1 MSGVG
6 PYPQT
11 TFHGQYD
18 VTSVVITVTQAL
30 AFYNCFELL
39 LLIFT
44 TFNRWK
50 GLYFWSLVIA
60 TLGTLSYSL
69 GMILEYFVLGDR
81 STSLPGIIFDSTG
94 WIFMV
99 SGQSV
104 VLYSRLGLIVTNQK
118 ILKAVKWMIIVDAV
132 VFHITTNGLN
142 FVAHWTRLRS
152 ARKGYFYFEYV
163 QMTGFCIQEFI
174 ISGIYMWKTIEL
186 LKTTKRENS
195 KRIIYQLFSIN
206 IIIVILDIA
215 LLAIEYKNLHIFEQ
229 CVKSFVYSV
238 KLKLEFAIL
247 GKMVDLVKDSRL
259 NMSFEAFADLDSYVD
274 GSRRPSP
281 VLERKVSPRARVG
294 SVVSGYKGTVGHIE
308 DQETGHVEEPPR
320 SLHEMAAM
328 DSRISPVDMEIGA
341 RRRKQG
347 RESDIMYADILRAI
361 SRG

>member
-18 VTSVVITVTQAL
+18 VTSVVITITQAL

-44 TFNRWK
+44 TFNKWK

-60 TLGTLSYSL
+60 TLGTLSYCL

-81 STSLPGIIFDSTG
+81 NTSLPGIIFDSVG

-104 VLYSRLGLIVTNQK
+104 VLYSRLGLIVTNRK
-118 ILKAVKWMIIVDAV
+118 ILKTVKWMIIVDAV

-152 ARKGYFYFEYV
+152 ARDGYFYFEYV

-186 LKTTKRENS
+186 LKTIKRENS
-195 KRIIYQLFSIN
+195 KRIVYQLFSIN

-247 GKMVDLVKDSRL
+247 GKSESSPKPVPVPPEHGCVTVSRL
-259 NMSFEAFADLDSYVD
+259 RQTSDLPYS
-274 GSRRPSP
+274 G
-281 VLERKVSPRARVG
+281 LE
-294 SVVSGYKGTVGHIE
+294 Y
-308 DQETGHVEEPPR
+308 
-320 SLHEMAAM
+320 
-328 DSRISPVDMEIGA
+328 
-341 RRRKQG
+341 
-347 RESDIMYADILRAI
+347 
-361 SRG
+361 